1 MPYTPDKPI
10 ATPDSR
16 QERETKP
23 ESPKKKVKQ
32 EGAAPIETNR
42 LRAEDERS
50 RILKIN
56 ELQKR
61 LGIKHLKDPEAML
74 LAVADRNETT
84 VEQLND
90 TQRFLEASQIQLQQ
104 ELLQTTD
111 PKNKAALQEKI
122 EANSR
127 LIFKIEDARHAIE
140 NAGVS
145 NKPEKA
151 SRILE
156 KILSRD
162 MDLAKGAEKAIRGM
176 EQEQQELEA
185 ELENLYKE
193 IEDRESGAKKEP
205 SLMRRLSLGFGNL
218 MRRISN
224 QAEQARTPADMS
236 LRELQI
242 RRREIQQRLNQLEM
256 NLINL
261 RPPKM
266 ESGAT
271 WTPPPVAEEP
281 EIPVTFEEETEE
293 TEKEPEIPVAFAEE
307 EEKEEPVTQHKRR
320 VPRPMTAAEKAAN
333 QKLVKEEESRAIKLL
348 DNELKK
354 LEARQ
359 ASIDEE
365 LAVIGPQLEQALK
378 KVARQ
383 TNRENATAVRE
394 LKRRRD
400 ALQKERDEIA
410 NQASRLLNQYPTK
423 PTLPEILTEADII
436 PEEAEEASGVR
447 RKPPATPPPLPEAA
461 KISPAER
468 ARLEKEAEEAA
479 RSKEQTEAEAK
490 EKAEFQKKVSWAEK
504 LLPGGQAAAINEDVL
519 GQMGVDWSSA
529 NEQQRNSSV
538 EYVFKAAAVQEAL
551 KSGDDK
557 AYDRA
562 KAELQS
568 FEKTLG
574 LVRSPFFQPAGRAG
588 VEVQLETGR
597 AEQKRMAGR
606 IAGAGTETT
615 RGRARARRTVNEAPP
630 MEAMT
635 TETADLLDKLAELG
649 KKQAAEREEK
659 IMAGA
664 KAAEETLAKFEE
676 SVRKNKEAIQEAAEI
691 GKRMMNPMTIER
703 TAEAV
708 PKAKE
713 LWDLVAQTLGK
724 QDKELEAKGAKTRK
738 SISIMDVAKE
748 PGAPDAATAYVM
760 AMGRY
765 LEAVN
770 EPAPD
775 YVIRA
780 FGARVDKLNKLL
792 GLENNAL
799 VQSIMAE
806 RGKKFGKPVGRNIT
820 RGKETTA
827 QQARRAARV
836 E

>member
-16 QERETKP
+16 QEREAKP

-236 LRELQI
+236 SRDLTL

-261 RPPKM
+261 RPPKR

-333 QKLVKEEESRAIKLL
+333 PKLVKEEESRAIKLL

-378 KVARQ
+378 EFSNRINKEKGQ
-383 TNRENATAVRE
+383 TVKNLMN
-394 LKRRRD
+394 RRD

-410 NQASRLLNQYPTK
+410 NQALRLLTKYPR
-423 PTLPEILTEADII
+423 PTPPEILTEADII

-447 RKPPATPPPLPEAA
+447 RKPRATPPPLPEAA
-461 KISPAER
+461 KISTAER

-479 RSKEQTEAEAK
+479 RIEEQTEAEAK

-504 LLPGGQAAAINEDVL
+504 LLPGGQAAAMNEDVL
-519 GQMGVDWSSA
+519 GQMGVNWNSA

-588 VEVQLETGR
+588 VGVQLETGR
-597 AEQKRMAGR
+597 VEQKRMAGR

-630 MEAMT
+630 IEAMT

-676 SVRKNKEAIQEAAEI
+676 SVRKTKEATQEAAEI

-713 LWDLVAQTLGK
+713 LWDLVAQTLDK

-748 PGAPDAATAYVM
+748 PSAPDAATAYVM